1 MARSPPAAAAGRSSV
16 RAICAAAGS
25 CAGTPS
31 TMIAVGKLI
40 EHRPARSLRMGDVR
54 NAPTR
59 CCTKL
64 SPTTI
69 RVAAKRT
76 VPLCGGRSTRI
87 RAHSSCRTAGSIAKR
102 WPVST
107 RVVREAL
114 SGSAPCHLG
123 IRRAVLVDVAAA
135 GLGFH
140 VDIRVHRVFARYA
153 RTDFQHRRVHRAAV
167 L

>member
-1 MARSPPAAAAGRSSV
+1 MVRSTSGSLSRRAQDQIKLDQDRVGYTIEDAAQRRARRPAAV
-16 RAICAAAGS
+16 PPIQVNQQ
-25 CAGTPS
+25 P
-31 TMIAVGKLI
+31 
-40 EHRPARSLRMGDVR
+40 
-54 NAPTR
+54 
-59 CCTKL
+59 TKL
-64 SPTTI
+64 SPATI

>member
-1 MARSPPAAAAGRSSV
+1 MRGADVARVARSLPAAAVGRASV

-59 CCTKL
+59 SCTKL
-64 SPTTI
+64 SPATI

-76 VPLCGGRSTRI
+76 VPLCGGPVYEDKS
-87 RAHSSCRTAGSIAKR
+87 AFLLPDSGIAMASVDPR
-102 WPVST
+102 
-107 RVVREAL
+107 RQ
-114 SGSAPCHLG
+114 GSA
-123 IRRAVLVDVAAA
+123 
-135 GLGFH
+135 
-140 VDIRVHRVFARYA
+140 IRVPAPVDYRGGELLRIVDRK
-153 RTDFQHRRVHRAAV
+153 
-167 L
+167 